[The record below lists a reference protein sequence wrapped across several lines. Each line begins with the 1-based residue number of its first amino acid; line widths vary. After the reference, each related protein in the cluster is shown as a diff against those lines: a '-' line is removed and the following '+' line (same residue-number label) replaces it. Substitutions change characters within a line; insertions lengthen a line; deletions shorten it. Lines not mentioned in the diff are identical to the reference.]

1 MRILGTVII
10 GLIILCIE
18 VFLGIQSFYPQA
30 LQKEQAGIVQ
40 KMIENKKTIVDELSE
55 SELAWL
61 AQNKVVHVGVDAN
74 FYPLETFNER
84 GQYTGIGGDYL
95 RLLTSMT
102 GINFQTERQQEW
114 ATVEELAQLKRIDM
128 FMAVAKTDRRG
139 EYLTF
144 AEPYINLPGMIMVP
158 RTNTASNLS
167 LDDLRGKKLAVV
179 KNYYWDDYVSANY
192 KDIERVPASDT
203 ISAMH
208 MVTNGQADAVIDYE
222 FNLNEKIQVAGIYQL
237 HTVGQVPSEFG
248 HSIAV
253 RSDLPEL
260 FSIISKALEHITPD
274 EQKVLIESWL
284 IQAKPAGN
292 ERRLQWYF
300 FFFTQAI
307 LLILLIIS
315 YTKSMTRKAVIAKAK
330 EVRSQ
335 EHKPQI
341 F

>member
-18 VFLGIQSFYPQA
+18 VFLGVQSFYPQA
-30 LQKEQAGIVQ
+30 LQKDQADIVQ

-61 AQNKVVHVGVDAN
+61 AQNKVVYVGVDAN

-95 RLLTSMT
+95 CLITAMT
-102 GINFQTERQQEW
+102 GINFTIERQQEW

-128 FMAVAKTDRRG
+128 FMAVAKTERRE
-139 EYLTF
+139 EYLNF

-158 RTNTASNLS
+158 RTNTAKNLT
-167 LDDLRGKKLAVV
+167 LDDFRGKKLAVV
-179 KNYYWDDYVSANY
+179 KNYYWDDYVSKY
-192 KDIERVPASDT
+192 IDIERVPASDT

-208 MVTNGQADAVIDYE
+208 MVTNGQADGVIDYE

-248 HSIAV
+248 HSVAV

-260 FSIISKALEHITPD
+260 FSIISKALKHISPE
-274 EQKVLIESWL
+274 EQKAVIENWL
-284 IQAKPAGN
+284 IQAKPAGD

-300 FFFTQAI
+300 FFFTQAV

-315 YTKSMTRKAVIAKAK
+315 YTRSMTRRAVIAKAK

-335 EHKPQI
+335 EHKPQ
-341 F
+341 FFG

>member
-18 VFLGIQSFYPQA
+18 VFLGVQSFYPQA
-30 LQKEQAGIVQ
+30 LQKEQADIVQ

-55 SELAWL
+55 DELAWL
-61 AQNKVVHVGVDAN
+61 AQNKVVQVGVDAN

-95 RLLTSMT
+95 RLLSSMT
-102 GINFQTERQQEW
+102 GINFQVQRQQDW

-128 FMAVAKTDRRG
+128 FMALAKTERRA

-144 AEPYINLPGMIMVP
+144 AEPFINLPGMIMVP
-158 RTNTASNLS
+158 RTNTAS
-167 LDDLRGKKLAVV
+167 DLTLNDLKGKKLAVV

-192 KDIERVPASDT
+192 PDIERVPASDT
-203 ISAMH
+203 INAMH
-208 MVTNGQADAVIDYE
+208 MVTNGEADAVIDYE

-260 FSIISKALEHITPD
+260 FSIVTKALKQISPD

-284 IQAKPAGN
+284 IKSKPAGD

-300 FFFTQAI
+300 FFFTQAV
-307 LLILLIIS
+307 LLILLIVS
-315 YTKSMTRKAVIAKAK
+315 YVKSMTRKAVIAKAK
-330 EVRSQ
+330 EVRHQ
-335 EHKPQI
+335 L
-341 F
+341 

>member
-18 VFLGIQSFYPQA
+18 VFLGVQSFYPQA
-30 LQKEQAGIVQ
+30 LQREQADIVQ

-55 SELAWL
+55 NELAWL
-61 AQNKVVHVGVDAN
+61 AQNKAVQVGVDAN

-95 RLLTSMT
+95 RLLSSMT
-102 GINFQTERQQEW
+102 GINFQVQRQQDW

-128 FMAVAKTDRRG
+128 FMALAKTERRE

-158 RTNTASNLS
+158 RTNTASDLT
-167 LDDLRGKKLAVV
+167 LDDLKLAVV

-192 KDIERVPASDT
+192 PDIERVPASDT
-203 ISAMH
+203 INAMH
-208 MVTNGQADAVIDYE
+208 MVTNGEADAVIDYE

-260 FSIISKALEHITPD
+260 FSIVTKALKQISPD

-284 IQAKPAGN
+284 IKSKPAGD

-300 FFFTQAI
+300 FFFTQAV
-307 LLILLIIS
+307 LLILLIVS
-315 YTKSMTRKAVIAKAK
+315 YVKSMTRKAVIAKAK
-330 EVRSQ
+330 EVRHQ
-335 EHKPQI
+335 L
-341 F
+341 